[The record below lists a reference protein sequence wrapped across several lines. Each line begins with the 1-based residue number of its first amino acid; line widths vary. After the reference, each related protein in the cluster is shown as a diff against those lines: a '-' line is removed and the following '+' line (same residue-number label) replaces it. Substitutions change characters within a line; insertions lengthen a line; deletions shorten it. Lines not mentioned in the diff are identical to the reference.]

1 MRHNDNCKKKKR
13 HTKEPTPKHQASPL
27 LYSIEIKDVN
37 AAVPGILQPQY
48 ISMELGGGRAKEKH
62 SKLQK
67 WFKNKGWK

>member
-1 MRHNDNCKKKKR
+1 MTTAKKKKK

-48 ISMELGGGRAKEKH
+48 ISIELGGGRA
-62 SKLQK
+62 LQVAK
-67 WFKNKGWK
+67 MV